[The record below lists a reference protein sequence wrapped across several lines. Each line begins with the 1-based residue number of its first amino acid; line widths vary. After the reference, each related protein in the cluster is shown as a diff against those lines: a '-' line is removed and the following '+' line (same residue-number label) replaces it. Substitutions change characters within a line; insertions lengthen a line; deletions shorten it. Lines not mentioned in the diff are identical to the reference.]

1 MKNWKIN
8 FIFLSIII
16 MSFALKGC
24 EEASSPFE
32 ASSPSALSVSGYSV
46 AISAIYG
53 DSSLLANGSSQATI
67 KVEVWGSTGEFIDS
81 EPVTLTATLGTLA
94 SSSLTT
100 SNGAAVT
107 TFTAGTTAGVASVT
121 ATVENV
127 SVSAT
132 IVLSRF

>member
-24 EEASSPFE
+24 EEANDPFQ
-32 ASSPSALSVSGYSV
+32 ASSPSALSVSGYRV
-46 AISAIYG
+46 AISAVYG
-53 DSSLLANGSSQATI
+53 GGSLRADGSSQATI
-67 KVEVWGSTGEFIDS
+67 KVEVWGSTGEFIDGV
-81 EPVTLTATLGTLA
+81 PVTLTATLGTLA

-100 SNGAAVT
+100 SNGVAVT
-107 TFTAGTTAGVASVT
+107 TFTAGTVAGLASVT
-121 ATVENV
+121 ATVENI
-127 SVSAT
+127 SVSAS

>member
-24 EEASSPFE
+24 QEASNPFE

-46 AISAIYG
+46 GISAVYG
-53 DSSLLANGSSQATI
+53 DSSLLADGSSQATI
-67 KVEVWGSTGEFIDS
+67 KVEVWGETGEFIDAV
-81 EPVTLTATLGTLA
+81 PVTLTATLGTLA

-100 SNGAAVT
+100 SNGVAVT
-107 TFTAGTTAGVASVT
+107 TFTTGTKAGVASVT

-132 IVLSRF
+132 IVLSSF

>member
-8 FIFLSIII
+8 FIFLSIVII
-16 MSFALKGC
+16 SFALKGC
-24 EEASSPFE
+24 EKASSPFE
-32 ASSPSALSVSGYSV
+32 ASSPSALSVSGYNV
-46 AISAIYG
+46 GISAVYG
-53 DSSLLANGSSQATI
+53 DGPLLANGSSQATI
-67 KVEVWGSTGEFIDS
+67 RVEVWGSNGQFIDAV
-81 EPVTLTATLGTLA
+81 PVTLTTTLGTLA

-121 ATVENV
+121 ATVENI